1 MTSIARRNQRST
13 NIWPGF
19 VDALATLLMVIIFLL
34 MIFVVAQFFLGEALS
49 GRDAALKK
57 LESQISDMSEL
68 LSLERK
74 SNEDLRQNFSSL
86 SDELQTSVKERDNL
100 QSTLALLQSRA
111 EKAETETVKLFSELE
126 KASITIEINNK
137 TIEEERQ
144 KLSKLTIEIAALTAL
159 RDKLENQIA
168 NMAQEGKEKDEE
180 IIKERKIAESSSAQ
194 VALAN
199 RQIAALR
206 EQLARITE
214 SLEIAERKADEQGVQ
229 ITSLGKRLNSALAT
243 KVQELSQYRSE
254 FFGRLRQVLGD
265 HQGIRI
271 VGDRFVFQSE
281 VLFDSASADLGVEG
295 KIQLKQLASTLREI
309 TPRIPK
315 DLDWILRIDGHT
327 DSIPISNWKFPS
339 NWELSAARAIS
350 VVKFLIE
357 EGVSANRLAAAGF
370 GKFRPLDQARDD
382 IANRRN
388 RRIEMKM
395 TQR

>member
-265 HQGIRI
+265 HKGIRI

-281 VLFDSASADLGVEG
+281 VLFDTASADLGVEG

>member
-34 MIFVVAQFFLGEALS
+34 MIFVVAQFFLGEALT

>member
-168 NMAQEGKEKDEE
+168 DMAQEGKEKDKE

>member
-1 MTSIARRNQRST
+1 
-13 NIWPGF
+13 
-19 VDALATLLMVIIFLL
+19 
-34 MIFVVAQFFLGEALS
+34 MIFVVAQFFLGEALT

-168 NMAQEGKEKDEE
+168 DMAQEGKEKDKE